1 MNPFTVVTESIEYLW
16 YSIYGIVAGL
26 GLTMTIGFAII
37 VVLAVRLIRCERKIS
52 QLENRLVHAER
63 DYNITLERWTKKH

>member
-1 MNPFTVVTESIEYLW
+1 MNILAESIEYLW

-26 GLTMTIGFAII
+26 GITMIVSIGI
-37 VVLAVRLIRCERKIS
+37 VAFIVIRLLRAEHKIK

-63 DYNITLERWTKKH
+63 DYNITLEQWTKKH

>member
-26 GLTMTIGFAII
+26 GLTMTIGFVII
-37 VVLAVRLIRCERKIS
+37 VFLAVKLFRCERKIS

-63 DYNITLERWTKKH
+63 DYNISLERWTKKH

>member
-1 MNPFTVVTESIEYLW
+1 MNILADSIEYLW

-26 GLTMTIGFAII
+26 GLTMMISIAIVAFI
-37 VVLAVRLIRCERKIS
+37 IIRLFRAENKIK

>member
-1 MNPFTVVTESIEYLW
+1 MNILADSIEYLW

-26 GLTMTIGFAII
+26 GLTMMISIAIVAFI
-37 VVLAVRLIRCERKIS
+37 IIRLFRAENKIK

-63 DYNITLERWTKKH
+63 DYNISLERWTKKH

>member
-1 MNPFTVVTESIEYLW
+1 MNILADSIEYLW

-26 GLTMTIGFAII
+26 GVTMMVSIAIVAFI
-37 VVLAVRLIRCERKIS
+37 IIRLFRAENKIK

-63 DYNITLERWTKKH
+63 DYNISLERWTKKY

>member
-1 MNPFTVVTESIEYLW
+1 MNILAESIEYLW
-16 YSIYGIVAGL
+16 YSVYGIVAGL
-26 GLTMTIGFAII
+26 GISMIISIAIVAF
-37 VVLAVRLIRCERKIS
+37 VVIRLFRAENKLK

>member
-26 GLTMTIGFAII
+26 GLTMTLGFAII
-37 VVLAVRLIRCERKIS
+37 IFLAVRLIRCERKLER
-52 QLENRLVHAER
+52 LENRLVHAER
-63 DYNITLERWTKKH
+63 DYNISLERWTKKH

>member
-1 MNPFTVVTESIEYLW
+1 MNILADSIEYLW

-26 GLTMTIGFAII
+26 GLTMMVSIAIVAFI
-37 VVLAVRLIRCERKIS
+37 IIRLFRAENKIK

-63 DYNITLERWTKKH
+63 DYNITIKSLKND